1 MLKSSR
7 NLMLAASPFALA
19 VALAGAA
26 NAQGAGQADRLDALI
41 KEQTSRLEELRREV
55 KELKKKQAKTEAT
68 VLQTETAVQNAE
80 KSSAAIAKPKT
91 PGATGSPQAGNY
103 VEAGSKRL
111 SWKLPGSDVSL
122 RIGGYAKAD
131 FIGAWG
137 GRTNGSPDLFNPVAI
152 ATRGVA
158 TPTAPGDPNT
168 RFHARQSRLFFEAS
182 KTNTPWGP
190 ARVLVEADF
199 FGGADLGNEI
209 ASNSNTFRLRHA
221 IAEVGPLLGGQ
232 FWSTFSDPSTYPEV
246 FDFQGPGGQTFL
258 RVPQLRYTHNFGGG
272 LTGALAVENPEGRV
286 RIGNGPVNGTGVA
299 GALGPGLLNSNV
311 ATAPRDTLPDIILRA
326 RYESP
331 ELILQAAGVAARSAT
346 PLGTTPG
353 AINGIVAESDGIW
366 GFGFLATGQIG
377 LPFLGHKKD
386 NLRFQAGYLDGASR
400 YLQDVGGQASFAFS
414 NNLATVESITAYGGY
429 GALQHWW
436 TDSLRSNFVYSRVA
450 INQPTFSSGTQLRDT
465 QYISGNLIYSPFPEV
480 DLGVEYQNG
489 ERTDLDGNKGNQSRV
504 QSTIIYRF

>member
-1 MLKSSR
+1 
-7 NLMLAASPFALA
+7 MLAASPFALA

-55 KELKKKQAKTEAT
+55 QQLKKKQAKTEAT

-91 PGATGSPQAGNY
+91 PGATGSPQNPTY

-111 SWKLPGSDVSL
+111 TWKLPGSDVSL
-122 RIGGYAKAD
+122 RIGGYAKGD

-137 GRTNGSPDLFNPVAI
+137 GRTNGSADLFNPVSI

-158 TPTAPGDPNT
+158 TPTAPGDAQT

-182 KTNTPWGP
+182 KTDTPWGP

-199 FGGADLGNEI
+199 FGPADLGNEI
-209 ASNSNTFRLRHA
+209 VSNSNTFRLRHA
-221 IAEVGPLLGGQ
+221 VAEVGPVLGGQ
-232 FWSTFSDPSTYPEV
+232 FWSTFSDPSTYPEIL
-246 FDFQGPGGQTFL
+246 DFQGPGGQTFL
-258 RVPQLRYTHNFGGG
+258 RVPQLRYTHKFGGG
-272 LTGALAVENPEGRV
+272 LTGAFAIENPEGRI
-286 RIGNGPVNGTGVA
+286 RIGNGAVNGTGVTNA
-299 GALGPGLLNSNV
+299 TAGPGILNTNF
-311 ATAPRDTLPDIILRA
+311 AIQPRDTLPDFILRA

-346 PLGTTPG
+346 PLPNTPG
-353 AINGIVAESDGIW
+353 VTAAGVAEADGIW
-366 GFGFLATGQIG
+366 GFGFLATGQFA

-414 NNLATVESITAYGGY
+414 SNLTTVESIVAYGGY
-429 GALQHWW
+429 GSLQHWW
-436 TDSLRSNFVYSRVA
+436 TDSLRSTFTFSRVA
-450 INQPTFSSGTQLRDT
+450 INQPTFSNGTQLRDT
-465 QYISGNLIYSPFPEV
+465 RYISGNLIYSPFPEV
-480 DLGVEYQNG
+480 DVGVEYQNG
-489 ERTDLDGNKGNQSRV
+489 ERTDVDGNKGNQSRV
-504 QSTIIYRF
+504 QSSIIYRF